1 MNKGAIWLAGGILLG
16 AVGAMFAT
24 PMPDAMHDEA
34 KVLRVANKVRTAYV
48 LKPPA
53 CEPIE
58 HVTIVKEACVS
69 NSAENETQ
77 PESTNADETQKPRH
91 RRWRHM
97 RRHRRHW

>member
-1 MNKGAIWLAGGILLG
+1 MRGLIWLAGGIAAG
-16 AVGAMFAT
+16 AIMTVVYSPAPIVTGCGVERVMT
-24 PMPDAMHDEA
+24 
-34 KVLRVANKVRTAYV
+34 KVATAYV
-48 LKPPA
+48 LKPPP
-53 CEPIE
+53 PIE

-69 NSAENETQ
+69 NSAENETK